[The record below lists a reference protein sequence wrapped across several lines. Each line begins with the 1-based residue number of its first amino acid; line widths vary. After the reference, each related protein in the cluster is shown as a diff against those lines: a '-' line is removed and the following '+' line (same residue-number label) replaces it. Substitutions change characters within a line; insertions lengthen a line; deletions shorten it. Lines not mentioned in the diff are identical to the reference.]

1 VVVAAAGNLQAQGLC
16 GSQNPVRDPNL
27 PLARD
32 WESVQAIVSPA
43 WFSDYVLTVGALT
56 PSGEPA
62 DFSLRGPWVAVAA
75 PGERI
80 VSLDPNGPGL
90 INAWQD
96 QRGLVPINGTSFAA
110 PFVSGLV
117 ALVRSRFP
125 ALNAGQV
132 MELIKRTAHTGG
144 AGPNAAT
151 GYGVIDPIAALTY
164 QLPPV
169 QKMPNP
175 DAGRPIANPPRR
187 ERDNRVRNIVL
198 AATGAC
204 AALSMIALAVLG
216 PNRIQKIRSE
226 SGRDGSESLADA
238 QAKGADADR

>member
-1 VVVAAAGNLQAQGLC
+1 M
-16 GSQNPVRDPNL
+16 
-27 PLARD
+27 
-32 WESVQAIVSPA
+32 SPA
-43 WFSDYVLTVGALT
+43 WFSEYVLTVGALS

-62 DFSLRGPWVAVAA
+62 QFSLHGPWVAVAA
-75 PGERI
+75 PGEQI

-125 ALNAGQV
+125 TLSAGEV

-144 AGPNAAT
+144 AGPNATT

-164 QLPPV
+164 QLPPLP
-169 QKMPNP
+169 KMPNP
-175 DAGRPIANPPRR
+175 DAGRSIVNPRQP
-187 ERDNRVRNIVL
+187 ERDNRMRDVVL
-198 AATGAC
+198 GVTGAC
-204 AALSMIALAVLG
+204 VVLSIISLAVLA
-216 PNRIQKIRSE
+216 PNRTRKERS
-226 SGRDGSESLADA
+226 SGEDRDNAESLADTKA
-238 QAKGADADR
+238 TGADADR